1 MIEQFINV
9 AFDWVNV
16 FPTFLLIIVVLYWLS
31 VILGALDLG
40 FLDFDLDADFETD
53 VEIEVEFESEF
64 NADAEG
70 GAGGW
75 LMEVLSFFNLGKVPF
90 MVFVSALA
98 LPMWL
103 IQYTLTEELGL
114 VGTWFGL
121 LLLLPTFIASM
132 MIAKFITQPL
142 VGVFDKLNEEG
153 RSKDDLTGKVGEAVT
168 SLDASSLGQIE
179 VVLDDGN
186 FILSS
191 KTREGVD
198 VQKGQR
204 ILVIEYVKN
213 EDYYLVAPY
222 KEV

>member
-1 MIEQFINV
+1 MEQFITI

-16 FPTFLLIIVVLYWLS
+16 FPTFFFIFFVLYWFS

-53 VEIEVEFESEF
+53 VEIELEFDSEF
-64 NADAEG
+64 DADANG
-70 GAGGW
+70 GSGGW
-75 LMEVLSFFNLGKVPF
+75 LLDVLSFFNLGKVPF
-90 MVFVSALA
+90 MVFVSALT

-114 VGTWFGL
+114 VGSWFGFI
-121 LLLLPTFIASM
+121 LLLPNFIASM
-132 MIAKFITQPL
+132 IIAKFITQPL

-153 RSKDDLTGKVGEAVT
+153 RSKDDLTGKVGEALT
-168 SLDASSLGQIE
+168 SLDNNSFGQVE

-186 FILSS
+186 FVLSS
-191 KTREGVD
+191 KTRVGVEIK
-198 VQKGQR
+198 KGKR
-204 ILVIEYVKN
+204 ILVIEYDKN
-213 EDYYLVAPY
+213 EDYYMVAPY